1 MKPIALT
8 PTGRTNLMNLGR
20 SRPRLKDGDVFVL
33 NLCGTRWV
41 VGRVVRRDLQR
52 PTVRPILVYF
62 YKVAVPEPAAI
73 RTPILPDLLVPPT
86 LLLDASLAWLA
97 RPCNAPML
105 PEELL
110 PRHVFKTLFDPGWI
124 DEEFKPTTPPGPGDV
139 KCHSFPS
146 ARLTTTSA
154 KPLAFRRS
162 STLRPRA
169 TNTACPTVS
178 ACRRAAPEVRLFVK
192 PNDVLDCGKLTM
204 RYRALRAAK
213 ARRSSG
219 RGCDLDSGV
228 RDATYR
234 GKDPDAILAV
244 VRDTMRRLG
253 GIRGADRHGLA
264 RAGPHLVGEGAAER
278 EVKGSGAPTSAAG
291 VGSRIVGDR
300 GSVGAGQEPR
310 AGGRAWRVV

>member
-86 LLLDASLAWLA
+86 LLLDASLWHDGLA
-97 RPCNAPML
+97 RTVFNAPML

-139 KCHSFPS
+139 ASRYSFPFVGAVDDDLS
-146 ARLTTTSA
+146 KALGIPPF
-154 KPLAFRRS
+154 KHP
-162 STLRPRA
+162 P
-169 TNTACPTVS
+169 PTRDEHGVPDGLGVPTG
-178 ACRRAAPEVRLFVK
+178 RTPEVRLFVK
-192 PNDVLDCGKLTM
+192 PNDVLDFGEFDDECTD
-204 RYRALRAAK
+204 ALRAAK
-213 ARRSSG
+213 LARSSG

-253 GIRGADRHGLA
+253 GIPPGAVAMVWRGPGH
-264 RAGPHLVGEGAAER
+264 
-278 EVKGSGAPTSAAG
+278 TSWEKVRLSAK
-291 VGSRIVGDR
+291 
-300 GSVGAGQEPR
+300 
-310 AGGRAWRVV
+310 